1 MTLRSGKSLRS
12 GNGSFRDSAKVCC
25 EKVAFALIART

>member
-1 MTLRSGKSLRS
+1 MTVLSGKSLRS

-25 EKVAFALIART
+25 EKLRLALAARF